1 MTREKS
7 FNETQEDILR
17 ERAQVL
23 ARAGESVHAAL
34 ERLRVL
40 EKEIDRKTELYYRA
54 AVKYPYGPP
63 VHSRL
68 RNFME
73 GLLEEI
79 NGGVAG
85 YNEQREYAKVRY
97 YYLIVTREAMGFR
110 RHQMVEEIYR
120 IPEKKRYLE
129 RPRWMAVSSWIYS
142 EK

>member
-7 FNETQEDILR
+7 YNEIQEDILR

-23 ARAGESVHAAL
+23 ARAGESVHEAL
-34 ERLRVL
+34 ERLKVL
-40 EKEIDRKTELYYRA
+40 EREIDRRMGLYRRTTA
-54 AVKYPYGPP
+54 KCDPANPG
-63 VHSRL
+63 HSRL
-68 RNFME
+68 RKLA
-73 GLLEEI
+73 GLLLDEI
-79 NGGVAG
+79 NLGIAG
-85 YNEQREYAKVRY
+85 YNEEREYAKVRY

-129 RPRWMAVSSWIYS
+129 GPRWIDS

>member
-7 FNETQEDILR
+7 YNQTQEDILR

-34 ERLRVL
+34 ERLKLVER
-40 EKEIDRKTELYYRA
+40 EIDRKMGLYRRA
-54 AVKYPYGPP
+54 TAKCDPGNPG
-63 VHSRL
+63 HSRL
-68 RNFME
+68 RRLA
-73 GLLEEI
+73 GALLEEI
-79 NGGVAG
+79 NLGIAG
-85 YNEQREYAKVRY
+85 YNEEREYAKVRY

-129 RPRWMAVSSWIYS
+129 GPRWIDS
-142 EK
+142 KK